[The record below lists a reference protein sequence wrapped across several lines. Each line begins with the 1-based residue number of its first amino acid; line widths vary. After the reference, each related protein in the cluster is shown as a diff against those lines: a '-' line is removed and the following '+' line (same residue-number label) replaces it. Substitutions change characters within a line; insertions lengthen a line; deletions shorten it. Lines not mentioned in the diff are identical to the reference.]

1 MSFHTPLKKHII
13 SNKISSALC
22 KCHEIRQIFTT
33 EILFPPSGFFS
44 LSYLPPQ
51 RLAQVFERGL
61 KAIPL
66 SVDLWIH
73 YLGHV
78 KANHADDET
87 IIRSQFERALAA
99 CGLEF
104 RSDKLWEA
112 YIKWENEAKRVDKV
126 VALYDRLLSTP
137 TQGYANHFDQ

>member
-1 MSFHTPLKKHII
+1 MQVKY
-13 SNKISSALC
+13 N
-22 KCHEIRQIFTT
+22 EVFTT
-33 EILFPPSGFFS
+33 EIRFPPSGFFFS
-44 LSYLPPQ
+44 RFSFPVAAPVHH
-51 RLAQVFERGL
+51 RRQVFERGL

-73 YLGHV
+73 YLSHV

-87 IIRSQFERALAA
+87 MIRSQFERALAA

-112 YIKWENEAKRVDKV
+112 NIKWENEGKRIDRV
-126 VALYDRLLSTP
+126 VALYDRLLATP